1 MSQHLHP
8 YVHPKLVAKI
18 RDFAAGQ
25 INGTAHGSHDKM
37 FTQKWQDIKAQ
48 GEHLTAFASELT
60 GKTVK
65 GHEDALAA
73 LFTPEALAYIELK
86 CLNTYWFWYLIS
98 KVNTR
103 NLKFN
108 EAAIARAHA
117 RVKDSINDTRY
128 GFNFIEPS
136 PLEHQLKGLP
146 PGFVFEMWH
155 KGRLLAEYRPSGDY
169 KTLLNPLL
177 IED

>member
-18 RDFAAGQ
+18 RDFAAEQ
-25 INGTAHGSHDKM
+25 VAHGSHDKM

-48 GEHLTAFASELT
+48 AEHLAVFASELT
-60 GKTVK
+60 QSTVK

-73 LFTPEALAYIELK
+73 LFTPEALAYIESK
-86 CLNTYWFWYLIS
+86 CLNSYWFWYLIS

-103 NLKFN
+103 VLKFGVT
-108 EAAIARAHA
+108 AIARAHA
-117 RVKDSINDTRY
+117 RAKDSMYDNRY
-128 GFNFIEPS
+128 GFAFIEPS

-155 KGRLLAEYRPSGDY
+155 KGRLLAVYNPSGDY

-177 IED
+177 VDD

>member
-18 RDFAAGQ
+18 RDFAAEQ
-25 INGTAHGSHDKM
+25 VAHASHDKM
-37 FTQKWQDIKAQ
+37 FTQKWQVIKAQ
-48 GEHLTAFASELT
+48 AEHLAVFASELT

-86 CLNTYWFWYLIS
+86 CLNSYWFWYLIS
-98 KVNTR
+98 KVSTR
-103 NLKFN
+103 VLKFN

-117 RVKDSINDTRY
+117 RAKDSMYDNRY
-128 GFNFIEPS
+128 GFAFVEPS

-155 KGRLLAEYRPSGDY
+155 KGRLLAVHNASGEY

-177 IED
+177 IDD

>member
-18 RDFAAGQ
+18 RDFAAEQ
-25 INGTAHGSHDKM
+25 VVHGSHDKM

-48 GEHLTAFASELT
+48 GEKLASFASELT
-60 GKTVK
+60 GKAVK
-65 GHEDALAA
+65 GHEESLCA

-86 CLNTYWFWYLIS
+86 CLNSYWFWYLIS

-103 NLKFN
+103 VLKFN
-108 EAAIARAHA
+108 EASIARAHA
-117 RVKDSINDTRY
+117 RAKDSLHDNRY
-128 GFNFIEPS
+128 GFAFIEPS

-155 KGRLLAEYRPSGDY
+155 RGRLLAVYNPSGDY
-169 KTLLNPLL
+169 KALLNPLL
-177 IED
+177 IDD

>member
-18 RDFAAGQ
+18 RDFAADQ
-25 INGTAHGSHDKM
+25 VAHGSHDKM

-48 GEHLTAFASELT
+48 AEHLAVFASELKGT
-60 GKTVK
+60 TVK

-73 LFTPEALAYIELK
+73 LFAPEALAYIERK
-86 CLNTYWFWYLIS
+86 CLNSYWFWYLIS

-103 NLKFN
+103 ILKFS
-108 EAAIARAHA
+108 ETAMARAHA
-117 RVKDSINDTRY
+117 RAKDSMYDNRY
-128 GFNFIEPS
+128 GFAFIEPS
-136 PLEHQLKGLP
+136 PLEHQLKGYP

-155 KGRLLAEYRPSGDY
+155 KGRLLAEYNPSGDY

-177 IED
+177 IDD